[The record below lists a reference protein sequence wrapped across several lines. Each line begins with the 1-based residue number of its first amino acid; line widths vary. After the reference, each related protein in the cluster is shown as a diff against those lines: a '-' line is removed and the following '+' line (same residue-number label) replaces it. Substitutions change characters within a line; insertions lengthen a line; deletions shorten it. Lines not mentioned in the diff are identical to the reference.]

1 MAVKIFIE
9 LSWIDAYFDCMLRD
23 SFSDLNVVRVLQL
36 FVCLELFA
44 DEVCNFDECM
54 QQLLRVFYLVE

>member
-36 FVCLELFA
+36 FVFLELFA
-44 DEVCNFDECM
+44 DEVFNFDECM
-54 QQLLRVFYLVE
+54 HQLLRVFYLVE